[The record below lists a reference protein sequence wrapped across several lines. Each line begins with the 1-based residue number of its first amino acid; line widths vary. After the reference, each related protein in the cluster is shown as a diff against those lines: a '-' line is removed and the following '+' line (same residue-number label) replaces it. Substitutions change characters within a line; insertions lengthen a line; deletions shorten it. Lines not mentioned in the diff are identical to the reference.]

1 MTRSL
6 ARDFGQYNIRVN
18 AIAPGWIMTERQKTL
33 WLTPDSEKEL
43 MNRQCL
49 KRQLQPDEIARVTL
63 FFASDE
69 ASACTNQQY
78 VVDGG
83 WV

>member
-1 MTRSL
+1 M
-6 ARDFGQYNIRVN
+6 
-18 AIAPGWIMTERQKTL
+18 K
-33 WLTPDSEKEL
+33 
-43 MNRQCL
+43 RQCL
-49 KRQLQPDEIARVTL
+49 KRRLMPDEVARATL

>member
-1 MTRSL
+1 MT
-6 ARDFGQYNIRVN
+6 Q
-18 AIAPGWIMTERQKTL
+18 RQLDL
-33 WLTPDSEKEL
+33 WLTPETQEEL
-43 MNRQCL
+43 MKRQCL
-49 KRQLQPDEIARVTL
+49 KRKIMPDEIAKFTVFL
-63 FFASDE
+63 ASEE

>member
-1 MTRSL
+1 MKIISTVFAASAL
-6 ARDFGQYNIRVN
+6 A
-18 AIAPGWIMTERQKTL
+18 L
-33 WLTPDSEKEL
+33 
-43 MNRQCL
+43 
-49 KRQLQPDEIARVTL
+49 
-63 FFASDE
+63 E

>member
-1 MTRSL
+1 MRPTLLLLFL
-6 ARDFGQYNIRVN
+6 AAPAFAQN
-18 AIAPGWIMTERQKTL
+18 ADVQ
-33 WLTPDSEKEL
+33 KEL
-43 MNRQCL
+43 MQRQCL
-49 KRQLQPDEIARVTL
+49 KRKLQPDEIARATL

>member
-1 MTRSL
+1 MT
-6 ARDFGQYNIRVN
+6 Q
-18 AIAPGWIMTERQKTL
+18 RQLDL
-33 WLTPDSEKEL
+33 WLNPETEKEL
-43 MNRQCL
+43 MQRQCL
-49 KRQLQPDEIARVTL
+49 KRRLMPDEIARATL

>member
-1 MTRSL
+1 M
-6 ARDFGQYNIRVN
+6 D
-18 AIAPGWIMTERQKTL
+18 APVPEA
-33 WLTPDSEKEL
+33 PAAV
-43 MNRQCL
+43 
-49 KRQLQPDEIARVTL
+49 PDEVARVPPCSSPPTK
-63 FFASDE
+63 